1 MDDTT
6 RVRRIAVE
14 VELFP
19 ESLREPIRD
28 QLEKDGIEAMEVFLR
43 AVRERGDDLLRR
55 LEHCIKS
62 ESFPEFF
69 RKAVATRT
77 IVILKRPNDY
87 QAVIKGDRGTS
98 SVGKTAS
105 EALGRLLLE
114 TQRILGIGCLSCR
127 HCGEEDGTRLFVA
140 SLYDNPAE
148 VQSSG
153 TTMHDAFGNLLRT
166 HVVRFGIII
175 EQAD

>member
-6 RVRRIAVE
+6 RVRKIAVE

-19 ESLREPIRD
+19 ESLRKPIRD
-28 QLEKDGIEAMEVFLR
+28 QLEEDGIEAVEVFLR
-43 AVRERGDDLLRR
+43 AVPERGDDLLRR
-55 LEHCIKS
+55 FEKS

-98 SVGKTAS
+98 SVEKTAS

-114 TQRILGIGCLSCR
+114 TQRALGIGCLSCR
-127 HCGEEDGTRLFVA
+127 HCKEEDGTRLFVA